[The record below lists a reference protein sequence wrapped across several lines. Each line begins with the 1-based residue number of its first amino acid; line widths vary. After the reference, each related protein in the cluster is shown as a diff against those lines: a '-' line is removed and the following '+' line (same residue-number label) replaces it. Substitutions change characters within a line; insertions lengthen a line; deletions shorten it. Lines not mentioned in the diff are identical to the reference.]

1 MPIYLRLYYLKRL
14 KEQYKDE
21 NEAIEKAS
29 KKNRANIPKPKK
41 PNELVCLL
49 NCTTNRSPLYG
60 VVMVVNYNHFH
71 SILLFIYV

>member
-1 MPIYLRLYYLKRL
+1 MPVYLKRL

-41 PNELVCLL
+41 PRV
-49 NCTTNRSPLYG
+49 RK
-60 VVMVVNYNHFH
+60 
-71 SILLFIYV
+71 

>member
-29 KKNRANIPKPKK
+29 KKNRPNIPRPKNPRVRK
-41 PNELVCLL
+41 
-49 NCTTNRSPLYG
+49 
-60 VVMVVNYNHFH
+60 
-71 SILLFIYV
+71 